1 MFIIVSCIIV
11 ITMIIVASMH
21 VIHLGLIE
29 EQHFTYSKKLR
40 DLLNNVHGEVQY
52 SHELQNNWKNNI
64 KDIND
69 DIDVHE
75 SNTTSHVKQD
85 TKQDLSDKIGAN
97 ANTIQTNT
105 NWTNTNSSSADD
117 IWDTIEAT
125 NKASNPLDR
134 EINLMDT
141 KKSTLTDLAR
151 KDILLNTEKRNNI
164 ETNFKK
170 AQNEFE
176 YLVNNLKHSS
186 MRNDMNK
193 ILDSMDSLEQQM
205 NTHYASDD
213 IHFKREDIPN
223 NKNEIA
229 LHESNASKLS
239 DSNLILKKSLSD
251 MKKQIKNH
259 ETSIETNKSNL
270 DNAENTLNQ
279 LESQEITYTTKLGNL
294 EKSYNDLLI
303 QKTQNLQAY
312 ETAKA
317 YISQDLSGYTN
328 DISKCYSDISTLS
341 NDIQEASQTPP
352 QQNPLLTTLSECIS
366 RPNVDCYLLNPDEH
380 TYTKTQTWSVF
391 SQSQMDSGIC
401 SLANKACNS
410 NGNAIKAL
418 ARNSCESQVCNTI
431 INGSLSNVGYAWQD
445 VKVRDNV
452 FGMCV
457 ANADECLK
465 LNKYIKLPLQ
475 YEYRSEDGILSNP
488 PQTISN
494 TLHTSINGQTMGEP
508 IYFVKDS
515 LANFGTGTNYYPNGT
530 DKPFVIVTDDVAG
543 TSIANLQVTLDAPG
557 TYLYTA
563 DLCITTPSTG
573 TAYYNQI
580 EGWLESSSD
589 NGTTWNE
596 ILGTYSTIQLGRN
609 HSPRYFRFV
618 RMIEMTASSSL
629 WIRPVLRT
637 HLINSGSSKAN
648 TGAIGSPQRT
658 ILTHARVSTRAIDTS
673 LPYVNVKS
681 RGNST
686 ALRGKSPVYHADVNA
701 YPYKRQVRNSAN
713 VWVDSH
719 QELDLS
725 PIDGMNHY
733 DDLGNITSS
742 LIRYTNT
749 TGPPTFTIEAAGD
762 ATPGSPQRVTFKQG
776 GKYLVHLNMHVTVAG
791 PYDSIVDHLN
801 SQYIIQVYLFNP
813 SGNGGQGTYTSIMMD
828 LDRMSKYDGSGTA
841 DDCTNQHSYDVLID
855 IPEGD
860 TNCQLIV
867 YANVDHWYWS
877 ERTQYFAI
885 TLLEYNIT
893 MLPSVGYTQL
903 QGKSGMTVF
912 NGNADDD
919 LITPT
924 GAEYGTSLAVSISNY
939 DENNLEFVGTTI
951 NNGDMSIDVG
961 TPSNINVL
969 NAGNYNIKLHGI
981 LDLKT
986 TATAASQELISKY
999 GGVVLT
1005 LVVYNNDGSVKSDNV
1020 RELMSN
1026 MYPSTKN
1033 EKYKRTY
1040 TNKTTAPAISLVQ
1053 QAYALHVMINFEV
1066 QDIVLEAGE
1075 YIRFHVSMFRNNPW
1089 NKVTTVTMVSNDFS
1103 EDTSSLIIQ
1112 NNLPKKS

>member
-1 MFIIVSCIIV
+1 MPSFDTEQVISDNNWHNLSLSVNKALDQVIIYLDNVVVKEVTLSSLDSANTSSVTISFDYNGETQSIELAKLDNQWQLSQSSGTHSLEIDQFTVTNTALSQRQIEDDLATFPVVELTPSANSITQDSAFNGSVTENNIVKTEDKMTFDSATNSSIVVTSDKFTNYKLNQFTVSSWINPETQNVDMGVMSALLSNSHMMQLLLNAEHKLVFQATLSAIQQTAINLQESSLSLTGNVADGSVNVSTLLYFNEQPETTVRSDLENTPNAEYIVTSLPTNNAFSHSITKVSHLGTNYDYTSLPEIHAYTLSSIVTTAMVPKTIVDNVKHDVITLDQSGYTITLDSPSVDETGLTLSYTLAAAKVVQKQYVGVFATDFVETSIDTDLLALLVANTFPDATLAITTPVNSGIIVSTPLFVNAINSTVSESTIVDSNGYIVKVFIMNDNDEILKSNSINII
-11 ITMIIVASMH
+11 A
-21 VIHLGLIE
+21 
-29 EQHFTYSKKLR
+29 
-40 DLLNNVHGEVQY
+40 
-52 SHELQNNWKNNI
+52 
-64 KDIND
+64 
-69 DIDVHE
+69 
-75 SNTTSHVKQD
+75 
-85 TKQDLSDKIGAN
+85 
-97 ANTIQTNT
+97 
-105 NWTNTNSSSADD
+105 
-117 IWDTIEAT
+117 
-125 NKASNPLDR
+125 
-134 EINLMDT
+134 
-141 KKSTLTDLAR
+141 KST
-151 KDILLNTEKRNNI
+151 
-164 ETNFKK
+164 
-170 AQNEFE
+170 
-176 YLVNNLKHSS
+176 
-186 MRNDMNK
+186 
-193 ILDSMDSLEQQM
+193 
-205 NTHYASDD
+205 AS
-213 IHFKREDIPN
+213 IYVE
-223 NKNEIA
+223 
-229 LHESNASKLS
+229 
-239 DSNLILKKSLSD
+239 
-251 MKKQIKNH
+251 
-259 ETSIETNKSNL
+259 
-270 DNAENTLNQ
+270 
-279 LESQEITYTTKLGNL
+279 
-294 EKSYNDLLI
+294 
-303 QKTQNLQAY
+303 
-312 ETAKA
+312 
-317 YISQDLSGYTN
+317 
-328 DISKCYSDISTLS
+328 
-341 NDIQEASQTPP
+341 
-352 QQNPLLTTLSECIS
+352 
-366 RPNVDCYLLNPDEH
+366 
-380 TYTKTQTWSVF
+380 
-391 SQSQMDSGIC
+391 
-401 SLANKACNS
+401 
-410 NGNAIKAL
+410 
-418 ARNSCESQVCNTI
+418 
-431 INGSLSNVGYAWQD
+431 
-445 VKVRDNV
+445 
-452 FGMCV
+452 
-457 ANADECLK
+457 
-465 LNKYIKLPLQ
+465 LPLQ

-1103 EDTSSLIIQ
+1103 EDTSSLII
-1112 NNLPKKS
+1112 KKQ